1 MIKKNSNNN
10 QTTEATTTDSIHD
23 EFADVLY
30 QKIGNKWYAF
40 SFVKEEVYFSEITDE
55 QLEAIRSDLDQN
67 PAGGSDVGSA
77 A

>member
-1 MIKKNSNNN
+1 MIRKNSNNN
-10 QTTEATTTDSIHD
+10 QTTTDSIHD

-55 QLEAIRSDLDQN
+55 QLEAIRGDLDQN
-67 PAGGSDVGSA
+67 PTGGNDVGSA